1 MAPCG
6 QALTQSWQNMQEPK
20 SYSYFTKNFFFF
32 PSASSAFTAL
42 KLGAPGNPIGA
53 YVATMLVVEIVSAY
67 AGKTKLDIILV
78 PLGAL
83 FLSFAGIF
91 AAYPFIWLIGR
102 LGDFIAFATDATP
115 FVMGIVISVV
125 MGIVLTMHLPPPY
138 GFPWRIPCFS
148 AMPRE
153 R

>member
-1 MAPCG
+1 
-6 QALTQSWQNMQEPK
+6 
-20 SYSYFTKNFFFF
+20 
-32 PSASSAFTAL
+32 
-42 KLGAPGNPIGA
+42 
-53 YVATMLVVEIVSAY
+53 MLVVEIVSAY

-125 MGIVLTMHLPPPY
+125 MGIVLTMPTS
-138 GFPWRIPCFS
+138 S
-148 AMPRE
+148 AAIWISVANPVLLGYAAGTVSVSDSVGSVRVFIS
-153 R
+153 